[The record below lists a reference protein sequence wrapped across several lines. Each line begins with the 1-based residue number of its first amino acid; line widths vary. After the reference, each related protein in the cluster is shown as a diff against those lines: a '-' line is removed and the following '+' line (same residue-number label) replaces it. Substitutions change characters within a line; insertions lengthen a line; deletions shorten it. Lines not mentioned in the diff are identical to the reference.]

1 MWVNS
6 LRDEKTMV
14 DPINK
19 GIIEI
24 NIENNNLDDT
34 FVKDLAYF
42 LKYDTW
48 LRVKIV

>member
-1 MWVNS
+1 MNS
-6 LRDEKTMV
+6 LRDEKSYN

-24 NIENNNLDDT
+24 NVESNDLDDT
-34 FVKDLAYF
+34 FVKDLVYF

-48 LRVKIV
+48 LRSLNLR